1 MKEKAVA
8 MTEMMKMMVMTQKN
22 FQKTVTLKAA
32 KVVEAVMAA
41 AEAVEAVAAA
51 AVEIAAAA
59 TAMAAAAAVTAKAI
73 KGTQIV
79 IKVETSIVVASEA
92 VMAVMIPAEAAVM
105 TSMTVRQTLMWEE
118 EGMVGDH
125 IQEGTLSTFVTAKTL

>member
-8 MTEMMKMMVMTQKN
+8 MMEIMKMMVMTQKN
-22 FQKTVTLKAA
+22 FQKTVTLRAA

-41 AEAVEAVAAA
+41 EAVKAVAAA
-51 AVEIAAAA
+51 AVERAAAA

-79 IKVETSIVVASEA
+79 IKVEIGIVVASEA
-92 VMAVMIPAEAAVM
+92 VMAVMIPAKAVVM
-105 TSMTVRQTLMWEE
+105 TSMTVRQTLMWEG
-118 EGMVGDH
+118 EGMVEDH
-125 IQEGTLSTFVTAKTL
+125 IQEGTLSIFVTAKTL